1 MLRKLLKLTGYLVLV
16 VFIIVTLAFTSNES
30 KNITCRSIE
39 VEFRNEEVIKINKEE
54 IIRLVKSADNHLLG
68 KRLFQ
73 VNAEF
78 IEKEVEK
85 HQAIFKAEVYKVV
98 AKDSTSY
105 KGILAVEVKHREP
118 VVRIMSADGSYYLDE
133 NGVKIPISANYSADV
148 LVTTGHFSEQFAKAR
163 LLPFILFIESDEFWK
178 AQIEQVHV
186 EKNGDIILVPLV
198 GDHLIELGKLDNYYE
213 KLRNMKAFYGQ
224 VLANNNWNK
233 YKSVSLKY
241 NNQVIAK
248 KR

>member
-16 VFIIVTLAFTSNES
+16 IFIIVTLAFTSNES
-30 KNITCRSIE
+30 KNVICRNIA
-39 VEFRNEEVIKINKEE
+39 VEFPVEEVIKINKEE
-54 IIRLVKSADNHLLG
+54 IVRLVKSADKQLMG
-68 KRLFQ
+68 KKLIQ
-73 VNAEF
+73 VNAEI

-85 HQAIFKAEVYKVV
+85 HQAILKAEVYKVV
-98 AKDSTSY
+98 VKDSSSY
-105 KGILAVEVKHREP
+105 KGILAVKVKHREP
-118 VVRIMSADGSYYLDE
+118 VVRIMSAAGSYYLDE
-133 NGVKIPISANYSADV
+133 NGEKISISANYTADV
-148 LVTTGHFSEQFAKAR
+148 LVATGYFSEQFAKEQ
-163 LLPFILFIESDEFWK
+163 LLPFIFFIENNEFWK

-186 EKNGDIILVPLV
+186 KKNGDVTLVPLV
-198 GDHLIELGKLDNYYE
+198 GDHLIDLGKLDNYQV